1 VSERWPSGEWPEM
14 HPGWWSSWG
23 KPVVML
29 VLVAI
34 AVAAVFV
41 VALVLAGVL
50 FD

>member
-1 VSERWPSGEWPEM
+1 M
-14 HPGWWSSWG
+14 HPGWWRSWG